1 MEIYEHN
8 VITWYLVILNVV
20 AILIYGWDKV
30 CAMRQWWRVPELTLL
45 LFDIS
50 RKVVVARCT
59 LLRMGAMLL
68 AGIRLCM

>member
-30 CAMRQWWRVPELTLL
+30 CAMRQW
-45 LFDIS
+45 FDS
-50 RKVVVARCT
+50 FAFCT
-59 LLRMGAMLL
+59 GRREHRGNDSYS
-68 AGIRLCM
+68 GVSS

>member
-45 LFDIS
+45 LFALAGGSI
-50 RKVVVARCT
+50 
-59 LLRMGAMLL
+59 GAMIAIQVFHHKTLH
-68 AGIRLCM
+68 